1 MIRKFFAIVFII
13 AFVFLLQPLFI
24 LLALSKTLLNE
35 SYVRQKVIPESFTPL
50 YALLAEQFSRKPTD
64 IALFKER
71 IGRILPPE
79 RGNALLQSIVIQTD
93 PPELDFSL
101 LKVKLREEG
110 DRLTEN
116 FPACESTE
124 DITREFRFCKPAALQ
139 GNEQFASQFTNSLT
153 KELPEKVS
161 FTKNPEAEK
170 LIRSIILTQRFLPII
185 IGGVAIIFLGAIA
198 LIIFSPWS
206 SVLKWTGSAIV
217 ALTLV
222 MTLFL
227 ISLSR
232 FSTLI
237 PLSEVFTSGQ
247 IEFVTFLAGHVISKL
262 KLWTFFLGGTGI
274 LLVTAG
280 IVVQSKRE
288 L

>member
-1 MIRKFFAIVFII
+1 MIRKFFAIVFIL

-35 SYVRQKVIPESFTPL
+35 SYLRQKVIPESFTPL
-50 YALLAEQFSRKPTD
+50 YGLLAEQFSRKPTD

-71 IGRILPPE
+71 IMRILPPE
-79 RGNALLQSIVIQTD
+79 RGNALLQSIAIRIN

-110 DRLTEN
+110 DRLAEN
-116 FPACESTE
+116 FPTCGSTE
-124 DITREFRFCKPAALQ
+124 DITREFRFCKPAALR
-139 GNEQFASQFTNSLT
+139 GEGKFSSQFIDALQ
-153 KELPEKVS
+153 KELPEKIS
-161 FTKNPEAEK
+161 FVKNPEAER
-170 LIRSIILTQRFLPII
+170 LIRSIVLTQRFLPVIL
-185 IGGVAIIFLGAIA
+185 GGVAIILLCAIA
-198 LIIFSPWS
+198 LIIFSPLS
-206 SVLKWTGSAIV
+206 RVLKWTGAAIV
-217 ALTLV
+217 ALTLI
-222 MTLFL
+222 MSLFL

-232 FSTLI
+232 FPTLV

-247 IEFVTFLAGHVISKL
+247 VEFVTFLAGHVISKL